1 MRQTRRFRAPGRVNL
16 IGEHTDYS
24 GGFVMPMAIQ
34 LATTVSHTPRSD
46 QLLVIRSEGFDATTT
61 IDLAQP
67 LCRAGSWSDYI
78 AGVAKMLVADG
89 WCPRGADLLITST
102 VPDGAGLSSSA
113 ALEVAAGFALLTAAG
128 AAVDRKKLARLCQ
141 RAENEF
147 VGARCGIMDQ
157 YIACCAEPEHALMID
172 CRSLESR
179 PLRITTGTAIVVL
192 NTMVKHA
199 NASGEYNARRIDC
212 EKAAAGLSSMLQH
225 VGTLRDATISDL
237 STSEPHLQP
246 HVLKRARHVVSENRR
261 VLEAVEALES
271 DDVTRFG
278 RLMTESHESLRDNFE
293 VSCAELEMM
302 VRLAESE
309 PGQFGTRMTGGGFGG
324 CTVSLISPSA
334 AETFMRSMQRRYAEA
349 IGIRPDGWICVPSG
363 GVHEVRGEP

>member
-1 MRQTRRFRAPGRVNL
+1 
-16 IGEHTDYS
+16 
-24 GGFVMPMAIQ
+24 MPMAVQ

-46 QLLVIRSEGFDATTT
+46 QLLVIRSEDFDFDATTT
-61 IDLAQP
+61 IDLDQP
-67 LCRAGSWSDYI
+67 LCRTGSWADYI

-102 VPDGAGLSSSA
+102 VPHGAGLSSSA
-113 ALEVAAGFALLTAAG
+113 ALEAAAGFALLTAAG
-128 AAVDRKKLARLCQ
+128 DSVDRKKLARLCQ

-179 PLRITTGTAIVVL
+179 PLRIPAGAAIVVL

-212 EKAAAGLSSMLQH
+212 EEAAAGLSSRLH
-225 VGTLRDATISDL
+225 VGTLRDATIDDL

-261 VLEAVEALES
+261 VLDAVDALEA
-271 DDVTRFG
+271 DDLARFG
-278 RLMTESHESLRDNFE
+278 RLMTESHEELANGGSQRQEFRHSQRDLG
-293 VSCAELEMM
+293 ALLGPKDALLLE
-302 VRLAESE
+302 
-309 PGQFGTRMTGGGFGG
+309 P
-324 CTVSLISPSA
+324 
-334 AETFMRSMQRRYAEA
+334 
-349 IGIRPDGWICVPSG
+349 RPKVAP
-363 GVHEVRGEP
+363 